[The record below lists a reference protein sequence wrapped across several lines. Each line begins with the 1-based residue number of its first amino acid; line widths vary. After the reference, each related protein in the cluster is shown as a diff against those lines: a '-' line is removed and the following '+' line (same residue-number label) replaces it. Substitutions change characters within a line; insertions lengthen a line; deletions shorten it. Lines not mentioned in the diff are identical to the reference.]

1 MIKNKIVKN
10 AGWIIGCNIAKS
22 IFSLIISMFTARYLG
37 PSNFGIINYAA
48 SIVSFVSP
56 IMYLGLNSV
65 LVQEI
70 VQNSSDDNKILGTA
84 ITLSFISSL
93 FCILGIFTFTSIAN
107 YGETETIVVSLLYSI
122 LLVFQGIDL
131 IQYWF
136 QANYLSK
143 YPSIVI
149 LIAHALVSIY
159 RIFLLITKKKI
170 YWFAVSNAIDY
181 MIIAFSLI
189 IIYKILSKKR
199 LNFSWNLAKK
209 ILSKSKYYIL
219 SSMMVTIFAQTDKI
233 MIKLMIGDKETG
245 FYSAGVACASMTA
258 FVFSA
263 IIDSF
268 RPMIFEMK
276 KKDNEKYLRN
286 LYMLNSIVIYLSLLQ
301 SLFITLFSKYIILIL
316 YGKDYLESVNVLR
329 IIVWYTTFSY
339 LGATR
344 NIWLLAEGKQKYLTI
359 IDSCGALFNVILNFI
374 LIPFLGICGAALASL
389 ITQIFTNIIITFII
403 KPIRYN
409 NTILYRSLNLKQL
422 LKNFRL
428 LKSKKK

>member
-1 MIKNKIVKN
+1 MIKNKVVKN
-10 AGWIIGCNIAKS
+10 ASWIIGCNIVKS
-22 IFSLIISMFTARYLG
+22 IFSLVISMLTARYLG
-37 PSNFGIINYAA
+37 PSNFGVINYAA
-48 SIVSFVSP
+48 SIVAFVAP
-56 IMYLGLNSV
+56 IMYLGLNSI

-70 VQNSSDDNKILGTA
+70 VSNPDEDNKILGTA

-93 FCILGIFTFTSIAN
+93 FCILGIFAFTSIVN
-107 YGETETIVVSLLYSI
+107 FGETETIIVSVLYSI
-122 LLVFQGIDL
+122 LLIFQGIDL

-149 LIAHALVSIY
+149 LVAYAIVSVY
-159 RIFLLITKKKI
+159 KIFLLVTKKGI

-181 MIIAFSLI
+181 MIIAFSLVI
-189 IIYKILSKKR
+189 IFKILSKKKF
-199 LNFSWNLAKK
+199 NFSCSLAKK
-209 ILSKSKYYIL
+209 LLSKSKYYIL

-233 MIKLMIGDKETG
+233 MIKLMIGDAETG
-245 FYSAGVACASMTA
+245 FYSAGVTCAGMTG
-258 FVFSA
+258 FIFSA

-268 RPMIFEMK
+268 RPLIFEMK
-276 KKDNEKYLRN
+276 KKDNEKYLKS

-301 SLFITLFSKYIILIL
+301 SIFITLFSKYIILIL
-316 YGKDYLESVNVLR
+316 YGKDYLESVNALR

-389 ITQIFTNIIITFII
+389 LTQIFTNIIISFFI

-409 NTILYRSLNLKQL
+409 NTILFRSLNLKFL
-422 LKNFRL
+422 I
-428 LKSKKK
+428 KKYDGQNKKQ